1 VEAGEMTTVIVIL
14 VVVVVLLLVAAAV
27 VVPRMRRQRLQE
39 QFGPEYRRTVASTGD
54 QRAAEQDLREREQ
67 RRKELEIRPLDP
79 GARNAY
85 AQRWRS
91 TQERFVDAPTEAVGD
106 ADGLVQQVMRDR
118 GYPVGEFDQ
127 QARDVSVDHA
137 DVVSEYHA
145 AHEISLLNERG
156 QASTEQLRAAMVH
169 YRALFS
175 ELLHDGDNSSD
186 LTDPSNEQAR

>member
-1 VEAGEMTTVIVIL
+1 VEAGEMTIVIVIL

-54 QRAAEQDLREREQ
+54 QRTAEKDLREREQ